1 MDPTSIG
8 EAGILARTRVESA
21 PGWNDSRFLAL
32 LLALAA
38 AALAFGVVMRLQ
50 PVTGS
55 NDGSRWNTAWALAH
69 GRGYIIDDAPYYSI
83 DKVRRD
89 GHYYSSKPPLMPTL
103 LAAPVWLLERA
114 GIGFPERSHIVVR
127 LLLLLVNVVPLAL
140 FVVLYGRWLERAAPG
155 FTTALI
161 CLFTAAFGTYLT
173 AFSTVLNNHTQ
184 AAISA
189 FIALYCLMRIHYDG
203 RRQWYYFA
211 LCGLF
216 TAWTVASE
224 MVALVFALLVLGW
237 LLRTH
242 PRPTLKYFLP
252 VTAVLGAAYLYTT
265 WIATG
270 SLIPYYVR
278 FDSEYY
284 RYPGSYWSNPRGIDA
299 AQEPKWFYAF
309 NLLLGHH
316 GIFSLTPIF
325 LLAFYGMWKD
335 RRLRAIHAMGLGLTA
350 LMFIFYTFKTN
361 NYGGVAQGA
370 RWLFW
375 LIPFWLLGLPAA
387 LERHR
392 ESRRFRAAAL
402 LLLAVSVFSVGY
414 AMAGHRDTGRPGP
427 WSPPWL
433 QIVMRDAG
441 LIPY

>member
-1 MDPTSIG
+1 
-8 EAGILARTRVESA
+8 
-21 PGWNDSRFLAL
+21 
-32 LLALAA
+32 
-38 AALAFGVVMRLQ
+38 
-50 PVTGS
+50 
-55 NDGSRWNTAWALAH
+55 
-69 GRGYIIDDAPYYSI
+69 
-83 DKVRRD
+83 
-89 GHYYSSKPPLMPTL
+89 
-103 LAAPVWLLERA
+103 VWLLERL

-127 LLLLLVNVVPLAL
+127 LVLLLVNVVPLAL

-155 FTTALI
+155 FATALI
-161 CLFTAAFGTYLT
+161 CLSTAAFGTYLT

-184 AAISA
+184 GAISA

-242 PRPTLKYFLP
+242 PRPTLKYFVP
-252 VTAVLGAAYLYTT
+252 VAAVLGAAYLYTI
-265 WIATG
+265 WVSTG

-278 FDSEYY
+278 FDSDYY
-284 RYPGSYWSNPRGIDA
+284 HYPGSYWNNPRGIDA

-325 LLAFYGMWKD
+325 VLAFYGMWKD
-335 RRLRAIHAMGLGLTA
+335 RRLRGIHAMGLGLTA
-350 LMFIFYTFKTN
+350 LMFVFYTLKTN

-402 LLLAVSVFSVGY
+402 LLLLVSVFSVGY

-427 WSPPWL
+427 WSAPWL

-441 LIPY
+441 LISY